1 MIQLTTLVQF
11 TELQNLQNLLQA
23 WEGGGSN
30 LKRQAQNFLS
40 LKWNFHLSVFF
51 PFKAAYPND
60 SQIVKLSKKWESESV
75 KSELFGGSRCPVSFS
90 CLSTH
95 TTLLLTS
102 GHCFQHRLSFV
113 SFLKISNRVG
123 IVVGMF
129 LGWWTA
135 IGLLSAFLILKMLL
149 TYCEF
154 VWNSIWIWKQS
165 ILNESIGLMLS
176 DSFWVF
182 FSYK

>member
-1 MIQLTTLVQF
+1 MERHVFTWVHLIRLKGKQRRWYNSQRWYNFQNYKIYKIYCKLVIQWQPNF
-11 TELQNLQNLLQA
+11 GA
-23 WEGGGSN
+23 FWEGGGSN

-60 SQIVKLSKKWESESV
+60 SQIVKLSKKWDSESV

-102 GHCFQHRLSFV
+102 GHCFKHRLSFV

-129 LGWWTA
+129 LG
-135 IGLLSAFLILKMLL
+135 
-149 TYCEF
+149 
-154 VWNSIWIWKQS
+154 
-165 ILNESIGLMLS
+165 
-176 DSFWVF
+176 
-182 FSYK
+182 